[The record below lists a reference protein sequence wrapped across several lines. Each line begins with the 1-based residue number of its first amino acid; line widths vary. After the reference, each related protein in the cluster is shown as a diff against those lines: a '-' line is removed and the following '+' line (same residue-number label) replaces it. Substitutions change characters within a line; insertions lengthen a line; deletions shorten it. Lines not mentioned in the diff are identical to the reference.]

1 MLKRSDVEIE
11 NIEILDRAASTTRFT
26 DLVVRINGQLIKV
39 EFKNY
44 FADTWAKNLGNGMKN
59 KPTKAGQEGGEDFAA
74 EVAGQLAEDLANLA
88 ANKYKGY
95 QWVFTPDVL
104 PDSRTLTKAPTDAVL
119 IKQQDEILEHIISLI
134 DDNVL
139 TTIMQ
144 KQNLD
149 KVGPIKDPDKRLA
162 FKDGLVE
169 QLKELQKSD
178 MPFISITKFEQIIK
192 SD

>member
-1 MLKRSDVEIE
+1 
-11 NIEILDRAASTTRFT
+11 
-26 DLVVRINGQLIKV
+26 
-39 EFKNY
+39 
-44 FADTWAKNLGNGMKN
+44 
-59 KPTKAGQEGGEDFAA
+59 
-74 EVAGQLAEDLANLA
+74 
-88 ANKYKGY
+88 
-95 QWVFTPDVL
+95 
-104 PDSRTLTKAPTDAVL
+104 
-119 IKQQDEILEHIISLI
+119 
-134 DDNVL
+134 
-139 TTIMQ
+139 MQ